1 MGWAID
7 ILVGNIY
14 LKAFLILITCIIIAK
29 FTFVVFKLIVYH
41 MLKKSKLKQSVV
53 LKIETPIIVVI
64 ILAGFELAI
73 QAITNS
79 TNLFENFIDSVIIF
93 VIAYMFIAVI
103 KTIITYW
110 AKAHN
115 NKHKHKEFHGEMLP
129 LIKSLSKILLL
140 GIATLMTLQIWGVQV
155 GALLASLG
163 IMGIILG
170 FAFQDSLKNIF
181 GGISLTTDN
190 SLNKGDIIK
199 LDSGEVGEVIEITLR
214 STKIK
219 TFDDDFLIVPN
230 GQLSNSTFHNYA
242 QPTPTVRITIPINV
256 AYGSDVKKVKE
267 VLLETIKGRED
278 ILLLPPRDVR
288 FMKMDDY
295 SLKFDFIF
303 FISNYPNRFTMIDE
317 VTTLAYDALRN
328 NNIEIP
334 FPTRTIYS
342 K

>member
-1 MGWAID
+1 MGWELD
-7 ILVGNIY
+7 FLVGNIY
-14 LKAFLILITCIIIAK
+14 LKAFLILLTCVIIAK
-29 FTFVVFKLIVYH
+29 FTYVAFNLIVKR
-41 MLKKSKLKQSVV
+41 MLKKSKLKKSVV

-73 QAITNS
+73 RAISTS
-79 TNLFENFIDSVIIF
+79 TNLFKNFIDSVIIF
-93 VIAYMFIAVI
+93 VIAYMFIAVV

-110 AKAHN
+110 AKAYN
-115 NKHKHKEFHGEMLP
+115 NEHKHKEFHGEMLP

-140 GIATLMTLQIWGVQV
+140 GIATLMTLQVWGVKV

-163 IMGIILG
+163 IAGIILG

-190 SLNKGDIIK
+190 SLNKGDVIK
-199 LDSGEVGEVIEITLR
+199 LESGEVGEVVEITLR

-230 GQLSNSTFHNYA
+230 GQLSNSAFHNYA
-242 QPTPTVRITIPINV
+242 QPTPTVRVTIPINV
-256 AYGSDVKKVKE
+256 SYGSDVKKVKE
-267 VLLETIKGRED
+267 ILLDTIRDRED

-288 FMKMDDY
+288 FVLMDDY

-303 FISNYPNRFTMIDE
+303 FISDYRNRFTIIDE
-317 VTTLAYDALRN
+317 VTTLAYNALRE